1 MTPKPVTA
9 KTPIASKILPRL
21 IISLALTFIT
31 FIAAMPNTAHAIE
44 EPAYTVIQKTDV
56 FEVRQYAP
64 YLVAEVIVPG
74 PANEAGSQGF
84 SLLGGYIFG
93 KNKGERKLEMTAP
106 VTQTPLESNP
116 PVKLEMTAPV
126 TQAPAPGGFSV
137 QFVMPKGYTLA
148 TLPEPV
154 DAKVKLREVL
164 GQRVAVIRFSGGWSQ
179 TPLKRSCK
187 HCALRWQPLASR
199 HRASPCRHATTA
211 LFRCRFCGAMKSG
224 CIWFEILSAAEAAC
238 CYTFSSSYRPNLL
251 GCIQFRQVR
260 HLKLKVLALFNLTE
274 PGSAPASV

>member
-1 MTPKPVTA
+1 MTAKPVTVEA
-9 KTPIASKILPRL
+9 PLFSKILPWL
-21 IISLALTFIT
+21 IISMVIT
-31 FIAAMPNTAHAIE
+31 FIAAMPNPAHAIE
-44 EPAYTVIQKTDV
+44 EPAYTVVQKTDV

-74 PANEAGSQGF
+74 PASEAGSQGF

-106 VTQTPLESNP
+106 VTQTPLEPAP

-148 TLPEPV
+148 TLPEPM

-179 TPLKRSCK
+179 SAYEAQLQ
-187 HCALRWQPLASR
+187 ALRAALATAGIQTQGEPVSSR
-199 HRASPCRHATTA
+199 YNSPFSLPFLR
-211 LFRCRFCGAMKSG
+211 RNE
-224 CIWFEILSAAEAAC
+224 IWL
-238 CYTFSSSYRPNLL
+238 NL
-251 GCIQFRQVR
+251 V
-260 HLKLKVLALFNLTE
+260 
-274 PGSAPASV
+274 